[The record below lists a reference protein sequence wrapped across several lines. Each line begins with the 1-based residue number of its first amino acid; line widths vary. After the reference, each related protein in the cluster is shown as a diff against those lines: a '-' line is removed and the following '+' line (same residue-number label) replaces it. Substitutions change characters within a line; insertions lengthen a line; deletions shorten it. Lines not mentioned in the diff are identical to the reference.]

1 MDLYRR
7 IRCFL
12 NTDVMK
18 RAIFSLVKNENVS
31 RETCMR
37 LYRKKLQFQQGTRP
51 PKNSQMQG
59 RSLTKAIAKNAQL
72 LHRPMLPSLAA
83 YEHQEWQAVANGPQ
97 CGRM

>member
-1 MDLYRR
+1 MCPCETAD
-7 IRCFL
+7 
-12 NTDVMK
+12 
-18 RAIFSLVKNENVS
+18 FSWQNENVS

-83 YEHQEWQAVANGPQ
+83 YEHQEWQAVANGMDDLPQ
-97 CGRM
+97 HSCDIGAYVMFPA